1 MDPVNF
7 TTCLSFPDRKYWSK
21 DWFRYPNGT
30 HLSLFMVSYHRSW
43 LFTPFVWTDR
53 KKWNW
58 LSYGYLSDV
67 GSPHK
72 VSLPPL
78 NWLKYRYRHLSG
90 ITVYMLPPFS
100 TARVFHPLLH
110 RSEELMVGVDWDLG
124 IWVMWVLHPQKWPI
138 YPRLLYQYLSLFP
151 LLFWGWMDHRTWLP
165 PPSGFLSH
173 LSFPMLISL
182 PPFFGRSEPIAT
194 GIDQDIN
201 GIQPPF
207 FFPPS
212 VSPIGRIYHGS
223 IDI

>member
-1 MDPVNF
+1 
-7 TTCLSFPDRKYWSK
+7 
-21 DWFRYPNGT
+21 
-30 HLSLFMVSYHRSW
+30 MVSYHRSW

-67 GSPHK
+67 GTPHK

-124 IWVMWVLHPQKWPI
+124 IWVMWVLHPQESDKWPI
-138 YPRLLYQYLSLFP
+138 RGYFTNTY
-151 LLFWGWMDHRTWLP
+151 
-165 PPSGFLSH
+165 
-173 LSFPMLISL
+173 LSFP
-182 PPFFGRSEPIAT
+182 FFSGDEWITGRGYPLLQ
-194 GIDQDIN
+194 G
-201 GIQPPF
+201 
-207 FFPPS
+207 FFPTCLFQCSFLFPHFLAD
-212 VSPIGRIYHGS
+212 RNQ
-223 IDI
+223 